1 MTRNLQPALHRAH
14 ITLTKCNPQAV
25 VLDRHGVAW
34 QRWDRYWWSA
44 DGIEDK
50 RSDFE
55 LARLG
60 PFQFIHE
67 GVKP

>member
-1 MTRNLQPALHRAH
+1 MTSNLQPALHRAH

-25 VLDRHGVAW
+25 VLDRNGAAW
-34 QRWDRYWWSA
+34 QLWDRYWWSA
-44 DGIEDK
+44 DWGGSK

-55 LARLG
+55 LAQLG
-60 PFQFIHE
+60 PVKVIHQ